1 MMIRPSLEEIRA
13 YAAQGEYRRVP
24 VSTEILSDLYT
35 PMQVLRK
42 LKNVSDHC
50 YLLESAEAQEK
61 WGRYTFLGFDP
72 TMEITCLDGHMK
84 VGALSFDPKD
94 PGATIRQILQ
104 AYRSPRLPFL
114 PPFAGGLVGYFS
126 YDYLKYA
133 EPSLR
138 LDAEDTEHFKD
149 VDLMLFDKVIA
160 FDNLKQKIILIV
172 SIDLAEAESAYRKA
186 ERELENLIRLIRDGA
201 EKEEPAGALRSE
213 FRPLFDE
220 PQYCA
225 MIERAKHHIHEGDIF
240 QIVLSNRLE
249 ADYEGSLL
257 NCYRMLRTL
266 NPSPY
271 LFYIDFGKYQLVG
284 SSPESLVRSRNG
296 KSSIRPIA
304 GTCRRGKNDAEDEF
318 LKEKL
323 LSDPKERAE
332 HLMLVDLAR
341 NDLGRVSEP
350 GTVKVTRNMECELFS
365 HVIHL
370 VSEVEGKTKLGLKP
384 IEVLRSAFPAGTVSG
399 APKISAIEIV
409 SSLEREKRNFYAGA
423 VGYLDADGDLDFCIA
438 IRCALRQ
445 GNVWTLQAG
454 SGIVYASDP
463 EREWEETGEKLGAMV
478 QVVEA
483 KNK

>member
-1 MMIRPSLEEIRA
+1 MMIRPSLEEVRA

-84 VGALSFDPKD
+84 VGALSFDTKD
-94 PGATIRQILQ
+94 PDATIRQILEE
-104 AYRSPRLPFL
+104 YCSPRLPFL
-114 PPFAGGLVGYFS
+114 PTFAGGLVGYFS

-220 PQYCA
+220 QQYCA
-225 MIERAKHHIHEGDIF
+225 MIERAKHHIKEGDIF

-271 LFYIDFGKYQLVG
+271 MFYF
-284 SSPESLVRSRNG
+284 S
-296 KSSIRPIA
+296 
-304 GTCRRGKNDAEDEF
+304 GTD
-318 LKEKL
+318 
-323 LSDPKERAE
+323 
-332 HLMLVDLAR
+332 V
-341 NDLGRVSEP
+341 
-350 GTVKVTRNMECELFS
+350 
-365 HVIHL
+365 
-370 VSEVEGKTKLGLKP
+370 
-384 IEVLRSAFPAGTVSG
+384 
-399 APKISAIEIV
+399 
-409 SSLEREKRNFYAGA
+409 
-423 VGYLDADGDLDFCIA
+423 
-438 IRCALRQ
+438 
-445 GNVWTLQAG
+445 
-454 SGIVYASDP
+454 
-463 EREWEETGEKLGAMV
+463 
-478 QVVEA
+478 
-483 KNK
+483 